1 MILRLRTNCTKDY
14 TMKPCPHCLFAHWQT
29 GGQTAINYIP
39 QFMDSCR
46 ACCDP
51 GEVDLREKEKEEFM
65 KVVHKARREHTRK
78 RTSCENI
85 IVVKKRMS

>member
-1 MILRLRTNCTKDY
+1 
-14 TMKPCPHCLFAHWQT
+14 MKPCPHCLFAHWQT
-29 GGQTAINYIP
+29 GGQTTINNIP

-51 GEVDLREKEKEEFM
+51 GEVDLREKEKEQFRILIN
-65 KVVHKARREHTRK
+65 KARNEHCRK

-85 IVVKKRMS
+85 IVVNNHGS